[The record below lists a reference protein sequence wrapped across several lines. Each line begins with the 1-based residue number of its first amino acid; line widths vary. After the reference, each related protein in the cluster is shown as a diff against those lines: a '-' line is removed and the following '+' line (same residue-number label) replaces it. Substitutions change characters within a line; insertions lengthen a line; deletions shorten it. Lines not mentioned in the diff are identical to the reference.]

1 MALQERFPLGEQII
15 GEENKKEFISL
26 YGAILRL
33 RNILTAFDEFEGDD
47 PLNPRDLQDYQS
59 TYIDLYEEFK
69 RDRKAEKEDV
79 SDDVIF
85 ELELIKQ
92 IEVNIDYILM
102 LVAKYKDSHCSDKE
116 ILSTIEKAIN
126 ASIELRS
133 KKQLIQSF
141 LARINHQS
149 DVDDEWRKFVESQ
162 RREDLDKIIAE
173 ENLKVHETE
182 QFVKRSFKDGAIK
195 TTGTDIDKILPPIP
209 YFGSVDRKAIKQRII
224 DKLLMFF
231 EKYFGVV

>member
-1 MALQERFPLGEQII
+1 M
-15 GEENKKEFISL
+15 
-26 YGAILRL
+26 
-33 RNILTAFDEFEGDD
+33 
-47 PLNPRDLQDYQS
+47 NPRDLQDYQS

-102 LVAKYKDSHCSDKE
+102 LVAKYKDYHCSDKE

-173 ENLKVHETE
+173 
-182 QFVKRSFKDGAIK
+182 
-195 TTGTDIDKILPPIP
+195 
-209 YFGSVDRKAIKQRII
+209 
-224 DKLLMFF
+224 
-231 EKYFGVV
+231 